1 MGLEYT
7 GLEEL
12 GEGDSICVAMGKP
25 SHMLGDDFLLLLPGV
40 SQVPMRNPFPISVRR
55 PNRLTGSPGDAL
67 EGQSFGLSLGPY
79 EEGGQM

>member
-7 GLEEL
+7 GS
-12 GEGDSICVAMGKP
+12 GICVAMGKP
-25 SHMLGDDFLLLLPGV
+25 AHMLGKDFLLLLPGV
-40 SQVPMRNPFPISVRR
+40 THVPMRNPSPISVRR
-55 PNRLTGSPGDAL
+55 ANRLTGSSGKTL

>member
-7 GLEEL
+7 GS
-12 GEGDSICVAMGKP
+12 GICVAMGKP
-25 SHMLGDDFLLLLPGV
+25 AHILGKDFLLLLRGV
-40 SQVPMRNPFPISVRR
+40 THVPMRNPSPISVRR
-55 PNRLTGSPGDAL
+55 PNRLTGSSGKTL